1 MTHFFQSAEQNLWTL
16 IVISSSIMQF
26 KILFISFFAEKLD
39 WYSLFIFEKKFFILI
54 KTIYHRENFVATW
67 DLKNGTDCNQYSLQ
81 ARILSTKIILCEL
94 FELKLYASLQASKL
108 WVSLHTDFCE
118 YLKKISFGCVLY
130 QKFLRSGLEMCVPCT
145 LM

>member
-1 MTHFFQSAEQNLWTL
+1 MTDFFQSAEQSLWTL

-94 FELKLYASLQASKL
+94 LELKLYASLQASKL